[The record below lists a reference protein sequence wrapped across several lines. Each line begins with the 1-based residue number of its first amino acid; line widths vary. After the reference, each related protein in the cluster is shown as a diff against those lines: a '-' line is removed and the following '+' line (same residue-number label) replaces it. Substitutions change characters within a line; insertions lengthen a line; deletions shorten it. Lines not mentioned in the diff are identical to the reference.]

1 MSDRRS
7 NGRVPYPIQQR
18 TRLIES
24 NGETETTADFDWQLF
39 HDVSLG
45 GCSFWSPRS
54 LRGQRLWV
62 ELGLDRDCLTRLA
75 EVCHE
80 TEIQCLA
87 RPLFLIGCRFVRPID
102 SGTEADTS
110 PALN

>member
-18 TRLIES
+18 MWLNES
-24 NGETETTADFDWQLF
+24 RSEAETTADFDWQLF
-39 HDVSLG
+39 HDVSLD
-45 GCSFWSPRS
+45 GCSFWSPRP
-54 LRGQRLWV
+54 LRGRRLWV
-62 ELGLDRDCLTRLA
+62 ELGLDSDCLTRLA

-87 RPLFLIGCRFVRPID
+87 RPLFLVGCRFVRPIA
-102 SGTEADTS
+102 SGAEPDTS
-110 PALN
+110 TALN